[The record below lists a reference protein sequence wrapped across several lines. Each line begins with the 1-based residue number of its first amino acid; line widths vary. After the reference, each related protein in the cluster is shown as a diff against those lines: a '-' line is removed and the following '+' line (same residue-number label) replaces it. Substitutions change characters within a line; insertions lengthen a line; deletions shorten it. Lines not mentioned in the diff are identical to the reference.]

1 MAQVML
7 LISFLHLRYKD
18 LNNNNNIIFL
28 FVIVLVHDR
37 NSDMHKVVEFNS
49 AVVMIVSWSK

>member
-18 LNNNNNIIFL
+18 LKNNNNIIFL
-28 FVIVLVHDR
+28 FVIVLVRDR
-37 NSDMHKVVEFNS
+37 NSDLHKVVELKS

>member
-18 LNNNNNIIFL
+18 LNIIFL

-37 NSDMHKVVEFNS
+37 NSDLHKVVEFKS
-49 AVVMIVSWSK
+49 AVIMIVSWSK